1 MVRQAHHEHQCIE
14 NSQPHLSLSK
24 DEAKDS
30 YFFSSLLARTALEKP
45 KRLSGIWEKRMKV
58 SQLLRKQGGRI
69 VSIRMDETI
78 ERAAQ
83 MLRDENIGALVI
95 KDSCNTEGDVVVGMF
110 SERDFL
116 RAVLGRGPQILKLP
130 VSRLMSPNVISLR
143 SNDDTTRAVEL
154 FNKHRIRHLP
164 VIDDHTL
171 VGVISIRDVV
181 AAYEPVALSAEAAA
195 A

>member
-1 MVRQAHHEHQCIE
+1 M
-14 NSQPHLSLSK
+14 
-24 DEAKDS
+24 
-30 YFFSSLLARTALEKP
+30 
-45 KRLSGIWEKRMKV
+45 
-58 SQLLRKQGGRI
+58 
-69 VSIRMDETI
+69 
-78 ERAAQ
+78 
-83 MLRDENIGALVI
+83 
-95 KDSCNTEGDVVVGMF
+95 VGMF

-154 FNKHRIRHLP
+154 FNKHLIRHLP

-171 VGVISIRDVV
+171 VGVISIRDIV

>member
-1 MVRQAHHEHQCIE
+1 
-14 NSQPHLSLSK
+14 
-24 DEAKDS
+24 
-30 YFFSSLLARTALEKP
+30 
-45 KRLSGIWEKRMKV
+45 MKI
-58 SQLLRKQGGRI
+58 SQLLQKKGGRI
-69 VSIRMDETI
+69 VSVRMDETI
-78 ERAAQ
+78 ERAAE

-171 VGVISIRDVV
+171 VGVISIRDIV
-181 AAYEPVALSAEAAA
+181 AAYEPVALSVEAASA
-195 A
+195 

>member
-1 MVRQAHHEHQCIE
+1 
-14 NSQPHLSLSK
+14 
-24 DEAKDS
+24 
-30 YFFSSLLARTALEKP
+30 
-45 KRLSGIWEKRMKV
+45 
-58 SQLLRKQGGRI
+58 
-69 VSIRMDETI
+69 
-78 ERAAQ
+78 

-116 RAVLGRGPQILKLP
+116 RAILGRGPGILKLP

-171 VGVISIRDVV
+171 IGVISIRDVV
-181 AAYEPVALSAEAAA
+181 AAYEPVALMAEAAA